1 MLFYEPLFLFLF
13 APAVYGLYLLIG
25 GNRGA
30 RLAVLLAA
38 SLFFY
43 AWSEPLFVFVVL
55 GSAFADVFIA
65 RRIDAL
71 APDDKA
77 RKLWL
82 ALGVAGNLGLLVYF
96 KYAGFLVANLDV
108 VLRALTMPGLAF
120 PAIALPIGVSFIVF
134 EKITFLVDVHR
145 GVTKPAQSLALYT
158 FYVFFFPKL
167 LAGPIVKY
175 HDIAEQL
182 ARFRHATSEDFVEGF
197 SRFMLGVG
205 KKLLIADT
213 LAGGAD
219 LVFSQDA
226 AHLGFADAW
235 AGVLF
240 FTFQIYF
247 DFSGYSDMAIGL
259 ARMFGF
265 RLQENF
271 DMPYVATSVSEFWR
285 RWHMSLTSWIRD
297 YLYIP
302 LGGNRRGELRMQVNL
317 WLCFLASGLWHGAAW
332 TYVAWGAYNGLFLV
346 LDRLFLLDWLK
357 RRPVVVANLLTFFV
371 VTIGWTVFRASS
383 LEQAGAFFVAMAR
396 PFASGAEPIA
406 IPAYHFT
413 VLAMAAAI
421 CLAQRLYL
429 SFSDRL
435 SWSLL
440 AQRHAFAM
448 NCALALLFAC
458 AIGKGLADPF
468 KPFIYFRF

>member
-13 APAVYGLYLLIG
+13 APAVYGLYLLVG

-30 RLAVLLAA
+30 RLAILLAA

-55 GSAFADVFIA
+55 GSALADVFIA
-65 RRIDAL
+65 RHIAVL
-71 APDDKA
+71 PPEHKS

-82 ALGVAGNLGLLVYF
+82 ALGVSANLGLLVYF

-108 VLRALTMPGLAF
+108 ILRALTMPGLAF
-120 PAIALPIGVSFIVF
+120 ASVALPIGVSFIVF

-145 GVTKPAQSLALYT
+145 GATAPAQSLSLYA

-182 ARFRHATSEDFVEGF
+182 ARFRHATSEDFAQGF
-197 SRFMLGVG
+197 ARFMLGVG

-219 LVFSQDA
+219 LVFLQDA
-226 AHLGFADAW
+226 SRIGFFDAW

-271 DMPYVATSVSEFWR
+271 DMPYVAASVSEFWR

-302 LGGNRRGELRMQVNL
+302 LGGNRRGETRTQVNL

-357 RRPVVVANLLTFFV
+357 RRPVFLANLLTFVV

-383 LEQAGAFFVAMAR
+383 LEQAGAFYLAMAR
-396 PFASGAEPIA
+396 PLAGGAEPVA
-406 IPAYHFT
+406 IPAYHFV
-413 VLAMAAAI
+413 VLALAAAI
-421 CLAQRLYL
+421 CVAQRLYL
-429 SFSDRL
+429 SFGDRL
-435 SWSLL
+435 SASLL
-440 AQRHAFAM
+440 AQRHAFAL
-448 NCALALLFAC
+448 NAFLALLFVC
-458 AIGKGLADPF
+458 AVGKGLADPF

>member
-55 GSAFADVFIA
+55 ASAFADVFVA

-82 ALGVAGNLGLLVYF
+82 ALGVAANLGLLVYF

-145 GVTKPAQSLALYT
+145 GVTKPAQSLSLYT

-205 KKLLIADT
+205 KKLLLADT

-332 TYVAWGAYNGLFLV
+332 TYIAWR
-346 LDRLFLLDWLK
+346 RL
-357 RRPVVVANLLTFFV
+357 
-371 VTIGWTVFRASS
+371 
-383 LEQAGAFFVAMAR
+383 
-396 PFASGAEPIA
+396 
-406 IPAYHFT
+406 
-413 VLAMAAAI
+413 
-421 CLAQRLYL
+421 
-429 SFSDRL
+429 
-435 SWSLL
+435 
-440 AQRHAFAM
+440 
-448 NCALALLFAC
+448 
-458 AIGKGLADPF
+458 
-468 KPFIYFRF
+468 